1 VEISFA
7 SDNYAPVHPKVMAA
21 LADANEGFAKAYG
34 ADAWTELL
42 DERVEEIFGWGTL
55 AFPVLNGTGANVVSL
70 MATSPRWG
78 GVVSSEIAHVNT
90 DENGA
95 PERVGGLKLLTHPS
109 TADGKLTLADI
120 ESWRNDLDNV
130 HRAKPTVVTITQST
144 EVGTVYRQAELRE
157 LADAAHELGLG
168 VHMDGARLANA
179 AAYLGCGLRDLVT
192 EVGVDL
198 LSFGAA
204 KNGGMLGEAI
214 IVMGPGDAQ
223 TKTSSDVRRT
233 AAAALPYLRKSSMQL
248 ASKSRFISAQLLAL
262 LGQPARISGGRLP
275 ISQRLWLKNAK
286 HANEMA
292 QRLRTGIENLPAGN
306 NIALTRP
313 TEANAVF
320 ATLPRTM
327 SQELQQQFAF
337 YEWGPGETED
347 RVEVRWMCSWAT
359 TPDEVDTFLAA
370 LAASAASAA
379 IGSNCATNQA

>member
-1 VEISFA
+1 METSFA

-21 LADANEGFAKAYG
+21 LADANEGPARAYG

-42 DERVEEIFGWGTL
+42 DERVEEIFGWGSL
-55 AFPVLNGTGANVVSL
+55 AFPVLNGTGANVVAL
-70 MATSPRWG
+70 MAAAPRWG
-78 GVVSSEIAHVNT
+78 AVVSSELAHVNT

-109 TADGKLTLADI
+109 GLEGKLTVADL
-120 ESWRNDLDNV
+120 ESWQQDIGNV
-130 HRAKPTVVTITQST
+130 HRAQPGVVTITQAT
-144 EVGTVYRQAELRE
+144 EVGTVYRQGELRE
-157 LADAAHELGLG
+157 LADAAHELGMA

-179 AAYLGCGLRDLVT
+179 AAFLGCGLRDLVT

-198 LSFGAA
+198 LSLGAA
-204 KNGGMLGEAI
+204 KNGGMFGEAV
-214 IVMGPGDAQ
+214 IVMGPGEAL
-223 TKTSSDVRRT
+223 TKASSDFRRD
-233 AAAALPYLRKSSMQL
+233 AAAAVPYLRKTTMQL
-248 ASKSRFISAQLLAL
+248 ASKTRFISAQLLAL

-292 QRLRTGIENLPAGN
+292 QRLREGVDGLAPTVRI
-306 NIALTRP
+306 TRP

-327 SQELQQQFAF
+327 ADKLREQFAF
-337 YEWGPGETED
+337 YDWGPGESDD

-359 TPDEVDTFLAA
+359 TAEEVDSFVAA
-370 LAASAASAA
+370 L
-379 IGSNCATNQA
+379 NQQMPTDRPVN